1 MTSRAFRNAA
11 FLAVGLAVPISP
23 VLALT
28 VRAWDEHSCTIST
41 IEEAE
46 EVLGVDVTSVVSG
59 SGFCTWLTGGP
70 VLVTAVIEYPS
81 AGAARAEME
90 DSRRRREAELKSV
103 SFLKRPGAAMMRAV
117 GAESIELSV
126 RDGERIVEVAVA
138 GDAIDTSLYEK
149 RIEALVRTL
158 VLRGRAAAAADR
170 RR

>member
-1 MTSRAFRNAA
+1 MSRRALRNAA
-11 FLAVGLAVPISP
+11 LLAAGLVLAVSP
-23 VLALT
+23 VLA
-28 VRAWDEHSCTIST
+28 RKGYDEHSCTLST
-41 IEEAE
+41 LEEAQW
-46 EVLGVDVTSVVSG
+46 VLGVDVSGVVSG

-81 AGAARAEME
+81 AGAARAKMD

-126 RDGERIVEVAVA
+126 RDGARIVEVAVA
-138 GDAIDTSLYEK
+138 GDAIDTSRYEK

-158 VLRGRAAAAADR
+158 VLRGRSAAAADR
-170 RR
+170 GR